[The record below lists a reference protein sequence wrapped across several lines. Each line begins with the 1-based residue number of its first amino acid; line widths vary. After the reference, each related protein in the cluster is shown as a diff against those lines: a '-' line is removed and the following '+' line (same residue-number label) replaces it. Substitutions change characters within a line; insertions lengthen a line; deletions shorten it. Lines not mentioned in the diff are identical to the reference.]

1 MLTGAKMTCFFRVRI
16 QALTEMTHTGSRRE
30 TLTSDLPSSVHRE
43 SRCYSNHIT
52 NSERRGLLHMASRS
66 MALIGPGTWMAS
78 SPKFLALRVLLAP
91 TAKTHGCNCTAEG
104 MFSICRISGVLVL
117 EDRLR
122 PPKAFWISGVRSG
135 NWPFEGAVPSNSE
148 QGWFCTSLTWAWIPI
163 RKNMWKGEQLSLYPL
178 RAIAPSLPDT
188 LARCLIFLQ
197 PPHLSIHSLPQE
209 EFLSARRLVFF
220 LRLVVYFYE
229 ASVLLG

>member
-1 MLTGAKMTCFFRVRI
+1 MRI
-16 QALTEMTHTGSRRE
+16 QALTEMTHTGSWRE

-66 MALIGPGTWMAS
+66 MPLIGAGTWMAS
-78 SPKFLALRVLLAP
+78 SPKFLALQVLLAP

-104 MFSICRISGVLVL
+104 LLSICRISRLLVL
-117 EDRLR
+117 KDRLK

-135 NWPFEGAVPSNSE
+135 NRPFEGAVPSNSE
-148 QGWFCTSLTWAWIPI
+148 QGWFWTSLTWAWIPI
-163 RKNMWKGEQLSLYPL
+163 RKCTWKRGQLSLCSP
-178 RAIAPSLPDT
+178 RAIAPSLLET
-188 LARCLIFLQ
+188 LARCLIFLH

-209 EFLSARRLVFF
+209 EVLSARRLVFF
-220 LRLVVYFYE
+220 F
-229 ASVLLG
+229 